1 MILQFHGLHTIS
13 KQSLTILILLIIS
26 AIAHTQN
33 QNNFWVYG
41 YQAGINFNTNPP
53 SYQGGF
59 AIQASEGAAS
69 VADPV
74 SGELLFYTDGVT
86 VWDAS
91 NNPMPNGTGLLGGDP
106 VLLSSTTAAVICEK
120 PGNSNQYYLITVDEQ
135 ASNNGLRYSVVDMTL
150 NGGLGD
156 IVAGQKN
163 ILIFST
169 NAEKACIVP
178 NAAGTGYW
186 LLSHDLPGD
195 TFYAFAIT
203 AAGIN
208 TTPVTTTIG
217 GTQGNGAGFL
227 KVSPQFN
234 RVAIANLFFQDAEV
248 YDFDN
253 STGIFS
259 NAIILN
265 LPGFGAAGG
274 AYGIEFSCNGDLLY
288 VSDGSNLIQYN
299 LTLGNAAAIMAGA
312 YSVLSNSFSCYGL
325 QLGPDRK
332 IYVSNGALDV
342 INNPDIPGAGCDYQS
357 GAIPGQQSGGGW
369 GLPQWVYRVGDTP
382 LVCTACEPETAQLT
396 INTCGSY
403 TLPDGSQTST
413 PGVYSF
419 TLQNAGG
426 CDSTVTLTLNINSA
440 PQISIA
446 QNAIGCGS
454 EVAFSVSANGNGPFQ
469 FAIPSENLANNN
481 GNFTLGFGS
490 FELIVTDSD
499 GCSTSTSLINSISSS
514 CPADF
519 DQDLVV
525 GVTDLQQFNAA
536 YGCTGNCCPYD
547 LNGDN
552 SVSVAD
558 LLSFISAFGMMCE

>member
-1 MILQFHGLHTIS
+1 MSVQSILCLLMLTVSSLIVS
-13 KQSLTILILLIIS
+13 AQS
-26 AIAHTQN
+26 

-53 SYQGGF
+53 SYEGGF

-69 VADPV
+69 VADAIT
-74 SGELLFYTDGVT
+74 GELLFYTDGVT
-86 VWDAS
+86 VWNAN
-91 NNPMPNGTGLLGGDP
+91 NNPMPNGTGLLGSSSGE
-106 VLLSSTTAAVICEK
+106 LSSTTAAVICEK
-120 PGNSNQYYLITVDEQ
+120 PGSTSQYYLITVDEQ
-135 ASNNGLRYSVVDMTL
+135 YSNGGLRYSVVDMTL

-163 ILIFST
+163 IAIFAT

-178 NAAGTGYW
+178 NAAGDGFW
-186 LLSHDLPGD
+186 LLAHDAPGD

-208 TTPVTTTIG
+208 TTPVATTLG
-217 GTQGNGAGFL
+217 GTHGNGAGFM
-227 KVSPQFN
+227 KFSPQFD

-248 YDFDN
+248 FDFDN
-253 STGIFS
+253 STGTLS
-259 NAIILN
+259 NPIILN
-265 LPGFGAAGG
+265 LTGFGAAGG
-274 AYGIEFSCNGDLLY
+274 AYGIEFSCSGNLLY
-288 VSDGSNLIQYN
+288 VTDGSNLFQYD

-312 YSVLSNSFSCYGL
+312 YSVLTNSFSCYGL

-342 INNPDIPGAGCDYQS
+342 INNPDVPGAGCDYQA

-382 LVCTACEPETAQLT
+382 LVCAACEPETSQLT
-396 INTCGSY
+396 VNTCGLY

-440 PQISIA
+440 PQISIN
-446 QNAIGCGS
+446 QSAIGCGS
-454 EVAFSVSANGNGPFQ
+454 EIAFAISATGNGPFQ
-469 FAIPSENLANNN
+469 FEIPTENLSNTN
-481 GNFTLGFGS
+481 GNFTLGFGD
-490 FELIVTDSD
+490 FELLVTDSE
-499 GCSTSTSLINSISSS
+499 GCTTTATLSNSTSTS

-536 YGCTGNCCPYD
+536 YGCTGDCCPYD
-547 LNGDN
+547 LNNDGA
-552 SVSVAD
+552 VSVAD
-558 LLSFISAFGMMCE
+558 LLSFITAFGMMCD